1 MPTPIKA
8 DAQTGTLFETD
19 EAATSK
25 PKRARKSAATD
36 KAKPATTAK
45 PRASRAKSATAKK
58 PTVSVELPQ
67 GVEVSAVP
75 GAVIAPASLIN
86 GVIKAEE
93 YLVQT
98 SQEVDALM
106 QAACDGRTGAHWES
120 DQQALTRS
128 HASPGSL
135 HHVQLSLSDGERAQ
149 GVPLQVLE
157 DLTFAQDPDFNFAL
171 LYVSRLLA
179 PPSPLAPKDIAHEW
193 VDLDDVM
200 SKIGLDPR
208 STKERIEMRSR
219 VWRYLLFG
227 ARARIMGQRR
237 GNYVNKRSGQRIET
251 VIESPA
257 WVVLEEEKPAQPQ
270 LFPEIGKAPLRVRLV
285 ASEAWTRLTT
295 LPETA
300 QYLPMGELLGAIP
313 GNKPSGAWARVLGLS
328 LSSFWRRQPRA
339 ALDGII
345 KPTRRELLE
354 RYTPRT
360 APPLEVLSSRTS
372 GKNPTRAIEYWQG
385 ALQIL
390 VECEFLA
397 REGEASLTYQQMRDA
412 LPRQEWQ
419 NHWWNGTVDLRPG
432 PQMRDAVQACADALP
447 AVKPRELGSP
457 RKKSRKPRPQ
467 NAQDE
472 PAQTRE
478 E

>member
-1 MPTPIKA
+1 MPNSTQA
-8 DAQTGTLFETD
+8 DAQTGTLFETG

-157 DLTFAQDPDFNFAL
+157 DLTFAQDPT
-171 LYVSRLLA
+171 
-179 PPSPLAPKDIAHEW
+179 
-193 VDLDDVM
+193 
-200 SKIGLDPR
+200 
-208 STKERIEMRSR
+208 ST
-219 VWRYLLFG
+219 
-227 ARARIMGQRR
+227 
-237 GNYVNKRSGQRIET
+237 
-251 VIESPA
+251 
-257 WVVLEEEKPAQPQ
+257 
-270 LFPEIGKAPLRVRLV
+270 
-285 ASEAWTRLTT
+285 
-295 LPETA
+295 
-300 QYLPMGELLGAIP
+300 
-313 GNKPSGAWARVLGLS
+313 S
-328 LSSFWRRQPRA
+328 LCFTSHDCWRRPR
-339 ALDGII
+339 LWHR
-345 KPTRRELLE
+345 KT
-354 RYTPRT
+354 
-360 APPLEVLSSRTS
+360 SRTN
-372 GKNPTRAIEYWQG
+372 G
-385 ALQIL
+385 
-390 VECEFLA
+390 
-397 REGEASLTYQQMRDA
+397 LTWM
-412 LPRQEWQ
+412 
-419 NHWWNGTVDLRPG
+419 T
-432 PQMRDAVQACADALP
+432 
-447 AVKPRELGSP
+447 
-457 RKKSRKPRPQ
+457 
-467 NAQDE
+467 
-472 PAQTRE
+472 
-478 E
+478 